1 MTRRSYFASQVNIAA
16 DSNNFCARALGGAD
30 MLYELADLE
39 PRTLPAVRGAVS
51 SRNSLRTAQ
60 LAGGPPG

>member
-1 MTRRSYFASQVNIAA
+1 
-16 DSNNFCARALGGAD
+16 